1 MSSEHLRIVVIGASA
16 AGLRAAAR
24 AGRLM
29 PGAKITVLDRTDR
42 ISVSAC
48 GLPYFLSG
56 DVGSPA
62 ELRST
67 PYGVLRDAAFF
78 AAVKGLDVKTGMEV
92 EAIDP
97 EAKTVRGR
105 DTSSGEPFELSWD
118 ALVLATGSDPIAPAG
133 FDNRSTRMHYL
144 RSIDEVRR
152 MRADLEQGRVGSVVV
167 AGGGFIGCEAAEAY
181 GSMWGA
187 EVTLVEAAPQV
198 LPRMLDPEM
207 AAPVQAHLREN
218 GVTLH
223 LGHSVLRL
231 AESDEVMQVELENGG
246 GTLSADAV
254 VCALGVRPAAGFAAA
269 AGLETGPCGGLVVDR
284 GMATSRPG
292 IYAAG
297 DCVELIHHL
306 TGRPVYL
313 PLGSLANRQGR
324 LIGNRLAGREELSAP
339 VLGSAVVKVFD
350 ITAAST
356 GLSQAAARAAGID
369 ARAAWGSF
377 EDRPAYY
384 PDSSGMHLKLIY
396 EAQTL
401 RILGLQA
408 VGLGEVVREVDVLA
422 GLLQRG
428 GVVKDLLDL
437 EFAYSPPY
445 ANALDPLHQLAA
457 LALNNEED
465 GIRFLPPQVVPG
477 DPQLEGRLVVDVRE
491 DEERESADPGFADS
505 IHLPFTELRARI
517 AELPANKPL
526 LVVCAKGLR
535 SHEAARFLR
544 HAGWDDVV
552 YLGGGAQLRRP
563 QLAPAD

>member
-1 MSSEHLRIVVIGASA
+1 MSSEYLRIVIIGASA

-29 PGAKITVLDRTDR
+29 PGAEITVLDRTDV

-48 GLPYFLSG
+48 GLPYLLSG

-67 PYGVLRDAAFF
+67 PYGVLRDAGFF
-78 AAVKGLDVKTGMEV
+78 AAVKGLDVKTGMAV

-97 EAKTVRGR
+97 QAKTVRGR
-105 DTSSGEPFELSWD
+105 HLANGEPFELSWD
-118 ALVLATGSDPIAPAG
+118 ALVLATGSDPVAPAG
-133 FDNRSTRMHYL
+133 FDSQSTRMHYL
-144 RSIDEVRR
+144 RSIDGVRR
-152 MRADLEQGRVGSVVV
+152 MRSDLEQGRVGSVVV
-167 AGGGFIGCEAAEAY
+167 VGGGFIGCEAAEAY

-187 EVTLVEAAPQV
+187 GVTLVEAAPQV
-198 LPRMLDPEM
+198 LPKMLDPEM
-207 AAPVQAHLREN
+207 AAPVQAHLRAN
-218 GVTLH
+218 GVTLK
-223 LGHSVLRL
+223 LGHPVLRL
-231 AESDEVMQVELENGG
+231 SDSAETVWVELGNGG

-254 VCALGVRPAAGFAAA
+254 VCALGVRPAVGFAAA

-284 GMATSRPG
+284 GMSTSHPG

-297 DCVELIHHL
+297 DCVELTHHL

-324 LIGNRLAGREELSAP
+324 LIGNRLAGRKCLSAP

-356 GLSQAAARAAGID
+356 GLTGTAARAAGLD

-384 PDSSGMHLKLIY
+384 PDSSGMHLKLVY
-396 EAQTL
+396 EARTL
-401 RILGLQA
+401 RLLGLQA
-408 VGLGEVVREVDVLA
+408 VGPGQVVREVDVMA

-428 GVVKDLLDL
+428 GVVQDLLDL

-457 LALNNEED
+457 LVLNGEED
-465 GIRFLPPQVVPG
+465 GIRFLPPRIGPE
-477 DPQLEGRLVVDVRE
+477 DPQLLGRLVVDVRE
-491 DEERESADPGFADS
+491 DEEREAADPGFADS
-505 IHLPFTELRARI
+505 VHLPFTELRARI
-517 AELPANKPL
+517 AELPAKKPL
-526 LVVCAKGLR
+526 LLVCAKGLR
-535 SHEAARFLR
+535 AYEAARILR

-563 QLAPAD
+563 QLTPAD